1 MHSYRTPETNLVW
14 HDLKSWRAGLVT
26 LGRRHPSAKRY
37 RQLAAHLRAAG
48 GPGLWLQRP
57 SDSPTLLST
66 RTLVI
71 HPQFGKRPPH
81 HHRADAPHTPII
93 VAINNR
99 LAQLAARSTAAH

>member
-37 RQLAAHLRAAG
+37 RQLAAHLHALPADLVYGCNDR
-48 GPGLWLQRP
+48 
-57 SDSPTLLST
+57 PTLLST

-71 HPQFGKRPPH
+71 HPQFGNRPPR

-99 LAQLAARSTAAH
+99 LAQLAAHFTAAH